1 MSLNNELLSLVK
13 NLSTEYRSKL
23 FDPGS
28 LSVDME
34 NAYYVICMVDNE
46 LVRDTRRYSGS
57 YLEIIFDRKR
67 DFLLG
72 GHFLKFTGRRKIKY
86 LTRRIDFEAAQEN
99 FYFSEDFNVL
109 YLSDEDS
116 KILIELHFQGRNFYV
131 KNLSLK
137 TSVGNELH
145 DALILTL
152 NSKYLSYAEL
162 IKFGARE
169 QVSAAKKLLNGVHG
183 ARR

>member
-1 MSLNNELLSLVK
+1 M
-13 NLSTEYRSKL
+13 
-23 FDPGS
+23 
-28 LSVDME
+28 
-34 NAYYVICMVDNE
+34 
-46 LVRDTRRYSGS
+46 
-57 YLEIIFDRKR
+57 
-67 DFLLG
+67 
-72 GHFLKFTGRRKIKY
+72 KFTGRRKIKY
-86 LTRRIDFEAAQEN
+86 LTRRIDFLAAQEN

-169 QVSAAKKLLNGVHG
+169 QVSAAKNCSTECMRCTPLRHKFLPRDRKVIHG
-183 ARR
+183 SERIGDLRREGPLQQVKWA